1 MKDISKTHDVF
12 IYIIVLTCFAMAH
25 YDGAGYAYGSTYQ
38 RFIYMFA
45 HANILHLA
53 MNLIAYFSISQMVK
67 GTAMQYTPF
76 LAAFLATFGT
86 ECDIPTV
93 GLSGVIYAMLAT
105 TTYYFEQSR
114 WRILSFA
121 VVANGLYYLIG
132 SVNVGL
138 HVLSF
143 AYSLIFTLI
152 YDLYERRKNSNIQG
166 RVRVF

>member
-1 MKDISKTHDVF
+1 MKDISKAHDVF
-12 IYIIVLTCFAMAH
+12 IYIIVLICFAMAH
-25 YDGAGYAYGSTYQ
+25 YDGAGYVDGSTYQ

-45 HANILHLA
+45 HANIIHLA
-53 MNLIAYFSISQMVK
+53 VNLIAFFSISQMVK
-67 GTAMQYTPF
+67 GTWLQYTPF
-76 LAAFLATFGT
+76 LSAYLATYGT
-86 ECDIPTV
+86 ECTIPTI

-105 TTYYFEQSR
+105 ITFYFEKSR

-121 VVANGLYYLIG
+121 FIANAVYYFIG

-152 YDLYERRKNSNIQG
+152 YNLYERRKNSNVQG
-166 RVRVF
+166 RVRVL